1 MLISNE
7 RLFGQIMILIL
18 ISECINYYPKFASDF
33 EYKRIFVFGKWNITK
48 MMIFSYGDEGTKY
61 TYSGT
66 EMVGK
71 EYTEIIKEIKM

>member
-1 MLISNE
+1 
-7 RLFGQIMILIL
+7 
-18 ISECINYYPKFASDF
+18 
-33 EYKRIFVFGKWNITK
+33 